1 MEDKTKQ
8 EAIFRALPGGKSDA
22 AVQAY
27 VDAAERVREARL
39 AVQAKYGKDTG
50 GYVMTDGEHMW
61 LVADAKPQ
69 PAVHWKND
77 KHGYFPSQRA
87 SPELREEWRQT
98 RMPEAQRLITDAM
111 DVPAVALK
119 EFIFHRDGRSFL
131 VFYPIR
137 ASAYGDAKFIHLA
150 WLGEPGDDPP
160 WCPPDSE
167 RVSEIEYGKAI
178 KAYKEAS

>member
-1 MEDKTKQ
+1 MGDKTKQ

-27 VDAAERVREARL
+27 VDAAERVCEARRT
-39 AVQAKYGKDTG
+39 VQAKYGKDTDG
-50 GYVMTDGEHMW
+50 AVMTDGTHMR
-61 LVADAKPQ
+61 LIADAKPR
-69 PAVHWKND
+69 PVSYWKKD
-77 KHGYFPSQRA
+77 KPGYFPSQRA

-98 RMPEAQRLITDAM
+98 RMPEAQRFIADAL

-119 EFIFHRDGRSFL
+119 DFIFHRDGRSFL
-131 VFYPIR
+131 VLYPIG
-137 ASAYGDAKFIHLA
+137 ASAYGDAKFIHLS

-160 WCPPDSE
+160 WCPPDAE

-178 KAYKEAS
+178 KAHKEAA

>member
-1 MEDKTKQ
+1 MGDKTKQ

-27 VDAAERVREARL
+27 IDAAARVREARR
-39 AVQAKYGKDTG
+39 AVQAKYGKDTDG
-50 GYVMTDGEHMW
+50 AVMTDGERMW

-69 PAVHWKND
+69 PSVHWKKD

-87 SPELREEWRQT
+87 STELLKEWRQT
-98 RMPEAQRLITDAM
+98 RMPTAQSVITQVL
-111 DVPAVALK
+111 DVPREALE
-119 EFIFHRDGRSFL
+119 EFTFHRGGQSFF
-131 VFYPIR
+131 VFAPVG
-137 ASAYGDAKFIHLA
+137 ASAYGDAKFIHLS

-160 WCPPDSE
+160 WCPPDAE

-178 KAYKEAS
+178 KACKEAA